1 MKLVKF
7 VAYYILGLVGIMV
20 ISAAPALFRA
30 GSYFNVSA
38 FFREFQTLL
47 TQIVQPADWMYI
59 FKGTPEP
66 LLSFLWEPYK
76 YSMTVFFLGIILGF
90 VLAFVLALGT
100 AFLPKWAKG
109 IVGRVL
115 NILEAVPD
123 LLLAFCLQ
131 LFIVWLYKQTNIL
144 FFQFASVG
152 QEKVYVLPIIAIAVL
167 PMVTMYKIILMLIEE
182 EMTKS
187 YVQMAKSKGMEK
199 SFILNIHVLRN
210 IVKSVFYHSK
220 IILWGALSS
229 LLIIEYIF
237 NMNGITTAF
246 REDPRAIVSS
256 VILFMLFTP
265 FFLIYQGTESFI
277 FKDNKVAEETSLKM
291 NTFIGSYVTKPG
303 GKWFKHLLG
312 ELGAHFKNIKFVA
325 GFLVI
330 VGMLVT
336 SVIYTMTAD
345 PLIEKFLHI
354 KNEEGRLV
362 SAAPHSP
369 EYVFLGTDVLG
380 YSIFD
385 QLLVGAKYTIL
396 FALVIAFLRMIIG
409 FLLAIPFVFF
419 LPDKIQRGIER
430 IVDGMHYLPMTII
443 AYVLLAPVLLMPP
456 SGFATTE
463 TERIIFQ
470 GVILTLLA
478 VPLII
483 TLFGNEMK
491 LIMQEEYVISTKVLG
506 GSSLHLL
513 WKHLLPHL
521 SSRMG
526 VVFGQ
531 QFIQTLLI
539 FIHLGVFNIFFGG
552 TKRSFDPMMPDPPQ
566 STTYEWSG
574 LIGSSKDSL
583 MTGRWWLIIPALACF
598 MILILAMQLIIQGIK
613 EVQHRRVGVPVEGMN
628 WWKRLF
634 GKRKKTRYMPRNP
647 AKEAFVLMKSEH
659 LKQNENRD
667 TFYSEGKKEG

>member
-1 MKLVKF
+1 MKLLKF
-7 VAYYILGLVGIMV
+7 AGYYLLGLIGILV
-20 ISAAPALFRA
+20 ISTAPALFRER
-30 GSYFNVSA
+30 SYFNVSA
-38 FFREFQTLL
+38 FVSEFQTLL
-47 TQIVQPADWMYI
+47 NQIIQPSEWVYL
-59 FKGTPEP
+59 FKGSPEP
-66 LLSFLWEPYK
+66 LLPYLWEPYQ
-76 YSMTVFFLGIILGF
+76 YSMTIFFVGIILGF
-90 VLAFVLALGT
+90 VLAFVLAIGT
-100 AFLPKWAKG
+100 AFLPKWARV

-115 NILEAVPD
+115 NVLEAVPD

-131 LFIVWLYKQTNIL
+131 LFIVWLYKQTNVL
-144 FFQFASVG
+144 FFQFASIG

-167 PMVTMYKIILMLIEE
+167 PMVTMYKIILMLIDE
-182 EMTKS
+182 EMTTS

-199 SFILNIHVLRN
+199 FFILNVHVLRN

-220 IILWGALSS
+220 VILWGSLSS

-246 REDPRAIVSS
+246 QQDPRPIVTS

-265 FFLIYQGTESFI
+265 FFLLYQGTESFI
-277 FKDNKVAEETSLKM
+277 FKDNKVAEETQMKM
-291 NTFIGSYVTKPG
+291 NSFIGSSAAKPG
-303 GKWFKHLLG
+303 GKWGKHILS
-312 ELGAHFKNIKFVA
+312 ELGAHFKNVKFSA

-330 VGMLVT
+330 FGMLAV
-336 SVIYTMTAD
+336 SVIYTLTAD
-345 PLIEKFLHI
+345 PLVDKFFHI

-369 EYVFLGTDVLG
+369 EYVFLGTDELG

-385 QLLVGAKYTIL
+385 QLIVGAKYTIL
-396 FALVIAFLRMIIG
+396 FALAIAFLRMIIG
-409 FLLAIPFVFF
+409 FVLAIPFAFF
-419 LPDKIQRGIER
+419 LPEKIQRGVEKF
-430 IVDGMHYLPMTII
+430 VDGMHYLPMTII
-443 AYVLLAPVLLMPP
+443 ALLLLSPVLTMPP
-456 SGFATTE
+456 GGFTTTE
-463 TERIIFQ
+463 TERVLFQ

-491 LIMQEEYVISTKVLG
+491 LIMQEEYVVSTKVLG

-552 TKRSFDPMMPDPPQ
+552 TKVSYDPMMPDPPQ

-583 MTGRWWLIIPALACF
+583 MTGRWWFIIPALVCF
-598 MILILAMQLIIQGIK
+598 MILILAMQLVIQGIK
-613 EVQHRRVGVPVEGMN
+613 EVQHKRVGVPIEGFN

-634 GKRKKTRYMPRNP
+634 TKKEKERYTPSNP
-647 AKEAFVLMKSEH
+647 SKEAFVFMNSDHIKQKS
-659 LKQNENRD
+659 
-667 TFYSEGKKEG
+667 